1 MADPKASAP
10 GGFDRE
16 INVKAIVATGVG
28 LALVIALSMV
38 LMWWFANGLK
48 SQREAADPAP
58 SPLPEAN
65 IRQLPPAP
73 RLQPSPAS
81 DLTPEQ
87 ELEQMR
93 AEEEKLL
100 TGYGWV
106 DREAGVARIPVER
119 ALELA
124 AEGGLPRWE
133 EGAGGPGGAPADGG
147 GPAAGG
153 GGGS

>member
-1 MADPKASAP
+1 MADPKATNP
-10 GGFDRE
+10 RFDGE
-16 INVKAIVATGVG
+16 INLKAILGTAVG
-28 LALVIALSMV
+28 LALVIAVSMV
-38 LMWWFANGLK
+38 LMWWMSKGLK
-48 SQREAADPAP
+48 SQEEAADPAP

-93 AEEEKLL
+93 AEEEELL

-106 DREAGVARIPVER
+106 DREAGLARIPVER

-124 AEGGLPRWE
+124 AEGGLPGW
-133 EGAGGPGGAPADGG
+133 DGG
-147 GPAAGG
+147 SADAEGGDDSPTAAAGG
-153 GGGS
+153 TGDS